1 MAIFQE
7 PGDAGAT
14 IDEAA
19 GIVSIPE
26 FDKIEGSFSSST
38 GDVDFYELQL
48 DSDAQVDVKLS
59 NETNPVALFDSQ
71 GNIVSS
77 GDNNALSFN
86 GEAGETFFLKVG
98 RELGDEELALT
109 VITEYEVTLD
119 VNEDISDGAID
130 AIDDLFD
137 KCAFDTEEDDTFNGN
152 SKDEILLEYNGN
164 NTLNGFRENDTL
176 VGGQGFDILNESRSG
191 SSSLY
196 QVDLDWVFERI
207 NLSAIDVNLNI
218 FENQAFDFIDTNC
231 FTAGSS
237 GQVRYDT
244 SNNLIQV
251 EVHSDGDTVVD
262 IEIASDMNFSWL
274 SKDNSIF

>member
-26 FDKIEGSFSSST
+26 FDRIEGSFSSST

-48 DSDAQVDVKLS
+48 DSDALVNVELS

-77 GDNNALSFN
+77 GDDNALSFN

-98 RELGDEELALT
+98 RELGDDEFALT

-130 AIDDLFD
+130 TIDDFFD
-137 KCAFDTEEDDTFNGN
+137 KCVFDTEEDDTFNGF
-152 SKDEILLEYNGN
+152 KGK
-164 NTLNGFRENDTL
+164 DTL
-176 VGGQGFDILNESRSG
+176 IRVQDSDILNRSG
-191 SSSLY
+191 SGFSSPDK
-196 QVDLDWVFERI
+196 VDLDWVFERI
-207 NLSAIDVNLNI
+207 NFNI
-218 FENQAFDFIDTNC
+218 FENQAFDFIDPNY
-231 FTAGSS
+231 FTTGSS
-237 GQVRYDT
+237 GQVGYDP
-244 SNNLIQV
+244 SDSLIQV
-251 EVHSDGDTVVD
+251 EVYGDGDTVVD

-274 SKDNSIF
+274 SKDNFDF

>member
-48 DSDAQVDVKLS
+48 DSDARVDVELS

-77 GDNNALSFN
+77 GDDNALSFN

-98 RELGDEELALT
+98 RELGDDELALT

-130 AIDDLFD
+130 AIDNFFD
-137 KCAFDTEEDDTFNGN
+137 KCAFGTEEDDTFNGF
-152 SKDEILLEYNGN
+152 KG
-164 NTLNGFRENDTL
+164 NDTL
-176 VGGQGFDILNESRSG
+176 VGGQDSDILNESRSG
-191 SSSLY
+191 FSSPDK
-196 QVDLDWVFERI
+196 VDLDWVFERI

-218 FENQAFDFIDTNC
+218 FENQAFDFIDTNY

-244 SNNLIQV
+244 SNNLIQI
-251 EVHSDGDTVVD
+251 EVHGDGDTIVD
-262 IEIASDMNFSWL
+262 IEIASNMNFSWL
-274 SKDNSIF
+274 SKDNFIF

>member
-19 GIVSIPE
+19 GIVLIPE

-48 DSDAQVDVKLS
+48 DSDALVDVRLS

-77 GDNNALSFN
+77 GDDNALSFN

-98 RELGDEELALT
+98 RELGDDELALT

-130 AIDDLFD
+130 AIDDFSD
-137 KCAFDTEEDDTFNGN
+137 KCAFGTEEDDTLN
-152 SKDEILLEYNGN
+152 SFKGD
-164 NTLNGFRENDTL
+164 DTL
-176 VGGQGFDILNESRSG
+176 VGGQGSDILNESG
-191 SSSLY
+191 WGFSSPDK
-196 QVDLDWVFERI
+196 VDLDWVFERI
-207 NLSAIDVNLNI
+207 NLSAIDVNFNI
-218 FENQAFDFIDTNC
+218 FENQVFDFIDPNC

-237 GQVRYDT
+237 GQVRYDP
-244 SNNLIQV
+244 SDNLIQV
-251 EVHSDGDTVVD
+251 EVYGDGDTIVD

-274 SKDNSIF
+274 SKDNFIF